1 MKKIALLLAAGLA
14 LSGCAVT
21 PQVEITGTWVK
32 SGEMSVVGGMT
43 AVFGTITNNTDK
55 DIALVGGV
63 TEVANIVEVH
73 EMAMSGG
80 EMVMQEIDGGLVIPA
95 GESAVL
101 EPGGNHVMLMD
112 LASDV
117 VAGDKISVTFDLE
130 GADDITIDGIMAK
143 PTEGGDEHYH
153 SEDMEMDH

>member
-1 MKKIALLLAAGLA
+1 
-14 LSGCAVT
+14 
-21 PQVEITGTWVK
+21 
-32 SGEMSVVGGMT
+32 
-43 AVFGTITNNTDK
+43 
-55 DIALVGGV
+55 
-63 TEVANIVEVH
+63 
-73 EMAMSGG
+73 
-80 EMVMQEIDGGLVIPA
+80 
-95 GESAVL
+95 
-101 EPGGNHVMLMD
+101 MLMD